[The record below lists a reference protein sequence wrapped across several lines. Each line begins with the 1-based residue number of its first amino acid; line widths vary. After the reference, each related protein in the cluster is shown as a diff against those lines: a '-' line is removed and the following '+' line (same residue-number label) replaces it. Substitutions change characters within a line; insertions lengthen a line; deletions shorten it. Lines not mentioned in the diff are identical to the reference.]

1 MLVSVGGDR
10 FLGDG
15 LRAAAA
21 FLAFRAARLAFEAAV
36 NSRMNFSFCLRLC
49 SAAFL
54 AYKDRR
60 LAFESAVNTFANS
73 RRDIFVFGLL
83 GRGMCTYCSHIF
95 FTRPSKEYSCFHPID
110 LIFEQSP
117 NKVSTSHGL

>member
-1 MLVSVGGDR
+1 MKKARNAALFMLVSVGGD
-10 FLGDG
+10 FLLGDG

-60 LAFESAVNTFANS
+60 LAFEAAVNTFANS
-73 RRDIFVFGLL
+73 RRDILFFGRL
-83 GRGMCTYCSHIF
+83 GRGIFTVHTYFLRDPRKS
-95 FTRPSKEYSCFHPID
+95 T
-110 LIFEQSP
+110 L
-117 NKVSTSHGL
+117 VSTRLI